1 MASNDNDFVMDSGD
15 DDFVM
20 DTSSDDDFGMY
31 SNGKD
36 YICDD
41 EQFGKRKS
49 RKKSKKQKMKKA
61 LDKYSCQDCS
71 KKFKCKPDLTKH
83 IKSEKA

>member
-20 DTSSDDDFGMY
+20 DTSSDDDFGME

-36 YICDD
+36 IHVMMNNLAR
-41 EQFGKRKS
+41 EVQERKA
-49 RKKSKKQKMKKA
+49 KN
-61 LDKYSCQDCS
+61 
-71 KKFKCKPDLTKH
+71 
-83 IKSEKA
+83 EK